1 MRDPFFSSL
10 EREVPGTD
18 KIRYLLWNMLLLN
31 HTAMNLIK
39 PLTFSDVLIYMVL
52 HFLCRS
58 WNSLIVWLDEEEMY
72 KMKKK
77 NLSSTFLTCNRK
89 LEPYSQSEVKQ
100 L

>member
-77 NLSSTFLTCNRK
+77 KS
-89 LEPYSQSEVKQ
+89 VKYVSD